1 MMADRPAWGIEVSVG
16 LRSGNQPHQL
26 PVKTQL
32 ANVQA
37 LDRRSSVMSD
47 SSRHASSSPGP
58 SSHSHSHQHAHH
70 PVRPRAAVSSLPYR
84 APTHP
89 PISAAR
95 PAIRPLSPSRVVS
108 ATPNTKARDI
118 AAMPKRSGSSVVGT
132 SASATSSTSAKRRK
146 PVADRSSRQRAA
158 PGRKPRISS
167 DGRQGSSSDAEP
179 FPHDIPAK
187 LYSDPE
193 SLTKEQ
199 AERLLE
205 SPAFLSMLSKLTGQP
220 IAAGAGAKRPGEV
233 TAGPAE
239 KRIKLEAGSAADAG
253 SKDGKS
259 DTETLKCWNCG
270 RTKSAVWRM
279 KKMDDGNSV
288 KVCNGKPESTAT
300 RTGS

>member
-1 MMADRPAWGIEVSVG
+1 MMGDRPAWGIEVSVG
-16 LRSGNQPHQL
+16 LRSGNQPHH
-26 PVKTQL
+26 PPAKTQL
-32 ANVQA
+32 ASVQA
-37 LDRRSSVMSD
+37 VDRRSSVMSD

-58 SSHSHSHQHAHH
+58 SSHHQHH
-70 PVRPRAAVSSLPYR
+70 PHNPARPRAAVASLPYR

-89 PISAAR
+89 PIASAR

-118 AAMPKRSGSSVVGT
+118 AAMPKRSAGSVAGT
-132 SASATSSTSAKRRK
+132 SASAASTSSAKRKK
-146 PVADRSSRQRAA
+146 PVADRSSRQKA
-158 PGRKPRISS
+158 PLGRRPRTST

-179 FPHDIPAK
+179 FPHDIPAR

-220 IAAGAGAKRPGEV
+220 IAAGTGTKRPGDA
-233 TAGPAE
+233 TAGPAV
-239 KRIKLEAGSAADAG
+239 KRVKLEAGTAADASG
-253 SKDGKS
+253 KDGQG
-259 DTETLKCWNCG
+259 DAETLKCWNCG

-288 KVCNGKPESTAT
+288 KVCNGMWQVVADS
-300 RTGS
+300 RLY